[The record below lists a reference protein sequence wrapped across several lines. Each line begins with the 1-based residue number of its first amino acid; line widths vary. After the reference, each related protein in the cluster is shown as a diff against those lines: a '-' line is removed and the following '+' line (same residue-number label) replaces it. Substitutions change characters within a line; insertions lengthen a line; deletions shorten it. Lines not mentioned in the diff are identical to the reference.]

1 MFKVFWKLTN
11 NKLHGSKRKPQ
22 EKLESI
28 WIEWEWKNTVSKS
41 VDVSKAIL
49 RGKYIVLNVN

>member
-1 MFKVFWKLTN
+1 MFKVFEKLAN

-28 WIEWEWKNTVSKS
+28 LNWMRMKNTVSKS
-41 VDVSKAIL
+41 V
-49 RGKYIVLNVN
+49 GCF